1 MSNIDPIREKKQAIG
16 VHETAV
22 IDASVKL
29 GQGVSIGPYSVVG
42 ANVEIGENTSIGPH
56 VVIQGPTQIG
66 KDNQIFQF
74 ASIGEIPQDKKFA
87 GEDSRLII
95 GDNNTIREFCTINR
109 GTDADQGATII
120 GNDNWIMA
128 YVHIAHDCVIGNHT
142 IFSNGAS
149 LAGHVI
155 VEDHVVLGGFTLVHQ
170 FCHIGMHAFCG
181 MGSAL
186 NKDLPPY
193 TMAAGNLAKAFGLN
207 KEGLRRREF
216 SEEVI
221 QALHQ
226 AYKALIVSKNPRAE
240 QLEKIKE
247 LIDQH
252 SEVEIFVDFI
262 ESSKRG
268 TVR

>member
-1 MSNIDPIREKKQAIG
+1 MASSNPFNENSGQI
-16 VHETAV
+16 HSTAV
-22 IDASVKL
+22 IDPTAKL
-29 GQGVSIGPYSVVG
+29 GKSISIGPYSVIG
-42 ANVEIGENTSIGPH
+42 ANVTIGDDTTIGPH
-56 VVIQGPTQIG
+56 VVIQGPTKIG
-66 KDNQIFQF
+66 VNNHIFQF
-74 ASIGEIPQDKKFA
+74 ASVGEIPQDKKFA
-87 GEDSRLII
+87 GEQSQLII

-109 GTDADQGATII
+109 GTSADNGATII

-128 YVHIAHDCVIGNHT
+128 YVHIAHDCIIGNHT

-149 LAGHVI
+149 LAGHVH
-155 VEDHVVLGGFTLVHQ
+155 VDDHVVLGGFTLVHQ
-170 FCHIGMHAFCG
+170 FCHIGAHAFCG

-226 AYKALIVSKNPRAE
+226 AYKALIISKSPRTE
-240 QLEKIKE
+240 QFAKVQGL
-247 LIDQH
+247 
-252 SEVEIFVDFI
+252 SEQFEEVKTFVDFI
-262 ESSKRG
+262 EASQRG